1 MGKYSKGANAE
12 RELQKMLEEE
22 GFSVIRSAGSH
33 VIDLVAGNNDKYL
46 CIEAK
51 TTKKEKVYLKEKD
64 KQKLLNFTQDFG
76 GTPFFAVKLTRRG
89 WWFLEPE
96 NLLETNKGY
105 KITEKHL
112 KKQGKDFK
120 EFIGESKQE
129 KLI

>member
-1 MGKYSKGANAE
+1 MGKYAKGANAE
-12 RELQKMLEEE
+12 RELQKMLEDE

-33 VIDLVAGNNDKYL
+33 IVDLVAGNSEKYL

-51 TTKKEKVYLKEKD
+51 TTKKDKIYLKEKD
-64 KQKLLNFTQDFG
+64 KQKLINFTSDFG
-76 GTPFFAVKLTRRG
+76 GLPYFGVKLTRRG

-96 NLLETNKGY
+96 KLLETRKGY

-112 KKQGKDFK
+112 KKNGKDFK
-120 EFIGESKQE
+120 EFIGQSNQE